1 MEKIEKISSSFF
13 NSRGEGNIF
22 KRVRLLPLY
31 GFPHHKDVGH
41 IENTGTRH
49 YFIHLDFDAFFAQ
62 VEQRDNPKLQNKPV
76 SVGGNGG
83 FKGIVMTAS
92 YEARSRGVKTGM
104 SVLEALQFCPD
115 LISVPCYGQK
125 YETIMQHILSEFK
138 NYLPED
144 CIEQY
149 SVDECFLDITPV
161 VNNYFQAAVFA
172 HRIKNLIRKLENLT
186 VSLGLSFNKTYAKMA
201 SKFMKPDGLTI
212 VREENRENIY
222 KLPASKMWGV
232 GSRMEKRLNWLGI
245 YTIGQLANS
254 SMYTMHK
261 EFGINGVML
270 RKLARG
276 EDTSAIS
283 TLKSRQEQSFNHHH
297 TLTNAI
303 YKPEEVENE
312 IRRMVEYISRKLRF
326 KNLVTRYFILT
337 IRYDDLGFVSEK
349 IRFSYFTNDE
359 RDLFNTAMY
368 LYKKLPV
375 PAPER
380 KARMF
385 GVTVFDLHQ
394 DMGINL
400 DLFKKHLRFPFR
412 EMDFLKEKYG
422 ERIIRIG
429 LNSL

>member
-1 MEKIEKISSSFF
+1 MEKISSSFF
-13 NSRGEGNIF
+13 ARGEKKIF

-41 IENTGTRH
+41 REEIPGRH

-62 VEQRDNPKLQNKPV
+62 VEQRDNPKLKGKPI

-92 YEARSRGVKTGM
+92 YEARACGVKTGM
-104 SVLEALQFCPD
+104 SVFEALQYCPE

-125 YETIMQHILSEFK
+125 YETIMQNILREFK

-144 CIEQY
+144 CVEQY

-161 VNNYFQAAVFA
+161 VRDYFQAARFA
-172 HRIKNLIRKLENLT
+172 FMIKKLIREIESLT
-186 VSLGLSFNKTYAKMA
+186 VSLGLSFNKTYAKLA
-201 SKFMKPDGLTI
+201 SKFNKPDGLS
-212 VREENRENIY
+212 VLREENREDVY
-222 KLPASKMWGV
+222 KLPASKIWGV
-232 GSRMEKRLNWLGI
+232 GRRIEVRLNRRGMF
-245 YTIGQLANS
+245 TIGDLANCS
-254 SMYTMHK
+254 INVLHK
-261 EFGINGVML
+261 EFGINGVIL

-276 EDTSAIS
+276 EDTSMIS
-283 TLKSRQEQSFNHHH
+283 TAKQRQEKSFNHHH
-297 TLTNAI
+297 TLTDPI
-303 YKPEEVENE
+303 YNPREVENE

-326 KNLVTRYFILT
+326 KDLVTRYFILT

-349 IRFSYFTNDE
+349 IRLSHYTSDE
-359 RDLFNTAMY
+359 RELFGTAMY
-368 LYKKLPV
+368 LYRKLPEPS
-375 PAPER
+375 PAR

-385 GVTVFDLHQ
+385 GVSVFDLRQ
-394 DMGINL
+394 DEGINL
-400 DLFKKHLRFPFR
+400 DLFRRYLRFPFK
-412 EMDFLKEKYG
+412 EMDYLKEKYG